1 LGGVLREE
9 QHEKIRHGTNIFQ
22 NSPASLP
29 PSLPSGHKAKKLLPE
44 KVENKGFGSATTK
57 SSKTALSVSEI
68 QKRLPKARVC
78 YVSAT
83 GASTLE
89 NLA

>member
-1 LGGVLREE
+1 MEF
-9 QHEKIRHGTNIFQ
+9 I
-22 NSPASLP
+22 SPYNFLLPSLP

-44 KVENKGFGSATTK
+44 KVENKGFGGTPK

-89 NLA
+89 NLV